1 MALAPHATDDMP
13 SPMRLALRQHSRRT
27 PGSADNNAPS
37 ISQRQRTLDRQPS
50 PSATPAA
57 ASGSMEYLVNDSSP
71 FAAKGSKRQ
80 TFGKAKEEVQVIAEY
95 AQTLEPS
102 SRAVHIAA
110 PAPASSY
117 LPPAPQLPAPRRSA
131 SAPQLPVPR
140 RSALKVEAPSTPATT
155 FDRHNR
161 ISHDGRDLDALLSE
175 VEEQSDGTYCQQAS
189 RCAIGPSLAWDL
201 YIRKLQKHLLPPLPA
216 SHLSGVD
223 SSLAQRWPR
232 HRRYITCK
240 RRSDIRLSCNGSQ
253 SRSS

>member
-1 MALAPHATDDMP
+1 MGPADTPCDDPLDFVMFGALSMH
-13 SPMRLALRQHSRRT
+13 MRAS
-27 PGSADNNAPS
+27 
-37 ISQRQRTLDRQPS
+37 LD
-50 PSATPAA
+50 
-57 ASGSMEYLVNDSSP
+57 
-71 FAAKGSKRQ
+71 
-80 TFGKAKEEVQVIAEY
+80 AEK
-95 AQTLEPS
+95 TNMVTS
-102 SRAVHIAA
+102 
-110 PAPASSY
+110 
-117 LPPAPQLPAPRRSA
+117 SA

-216 SHLSGVD
+216 SHLSGAD

-232 HRRYITCK
+232 QPRYITCK